1 MRLDKIYTKI
11 GDKGTTMLA
20 SGEKVPKNCLRI
32 EAYGTVDELNSAIA
46 ILRDSLDLNYKEFR
60 DLSVSIKTI
69 QNELFDIGGEL
80 ATPASVL
87 NIDKQQVVN
96 EDCIHRLE
104 NEIDLINADIPP
116 LENFIIPGGHLAN
129 SYAHLARC
137 ICRRAE
143 RNVIS
148 LSQSEEIRHVV
159 IKYLNRL
166 SDWLFVSS
174 RFVSKVLR
182 VEEQLWVQRNK
193 V

>member
-148 LSQSEEIRHVV
+148 LSQSEEIRPVV